1 MNKIPPV
8 RIPRNLVR
16 TVPSNV
22 VKDYVDHVKI
32 TIYRDVIY
40 DYDEIPA
47 EYDKV
52 VSALKLCELWKARL
66 ERRFKPTTFEVKTEP
81 GKITEIILV
90 DFGANMPKPM
100 TDSIYAAITS
110 ILANLAKEPKP
121 KTWWVKPDTKDWKR
135 IVLKHGG
142 KV

>member
-1 MNKIPPV
+1 MTKLP
-8 RIPRNLVR
+8 RIPRNLVH

-22 VKDYVDHVKI
+22 VKDYVDHVRI

-40 DYDEIPA
+40 DYDEIPP

-52 VSALKLCELWKARL
+52 VSALKLCELWQSRL
-66 ERRFKPTTFEVKTEP
+66 ARRFKPTGFEVKTEP
-81 GKITEIILV
+81 GKVTEIILV
-90 DFGANMPKPM
+90 DYGANMPKSM
-100 TDSIYAAITS
+100 TDRMAEAIPS
-110 ILANLAKEPKP
+110 VLANLASEPKP
-121 KTWWVKPDTKDWKR
+121 RSWWIKPDTKEWKR